1 MRASPPSR
9 LERGPCFF
17 GRGWCGAVGNR
28 AVWVG
33 GQDGGLDRVPWT
45 EAFLKAAVAAGED
58 HVVKKLLVRPESI

>member
-1 MRASPPSR
+1 M
-9 LERGPCFF
+9 
-17 GRGWCGAVGNR
+17 
-28 AVWVG
+28 WVG